1 MRSGKPKVNI
11 ELNSE
16 RDVKSNKK
24 GFFRYL
30 GQKRYPKESVTLLIK
45 GETDTG

>member
-1 MRSGKPKVNI
+1 MGSEKPKVNT

-24 GFFRYL
+24 GFFRYM
-30 GQKRYPKESVTLLIK
+30 GQKRYSKESVTLLIK
-45 GETDTG
+45 RKMA